1 MRSKL
6 LGLSV
11 VMMTVLFD
19 SLAGAKTA
27 QAAYTDDSDAK
38 NALATMPKGLP
49 LSTYFAPGQDYDST
63 GLQGGFTPEVR
74 DSNNSSSSGTQ
85 AMQLTADSYNGG
97 AAVWSKDG
105 SKFNLYKNQKASMW
119 LYFGNKGS
127 SAGDGMA
134 FVLQNNS
141 SGGTG
146 TYSDKGQSLG
156 VWGKDVSTDSNGTKT
171 QKTIADSAI
180 PKSWALEF
188 DTFVNSAKPNGTD
201 FVLPSP
207 NPDGITKISGNI
219 GTATLFNTNAPTT
232 AANNTLKV
240 ANNNIADAANGY
252 DANAGNVSSYPH
264 IASNY
269 PGEPSTYTLNSLG
282 SVYIGGYKAFL
293 SGTPTDTQQLTYNW
307 ATLNHEGVLSYPNTG
322 RGGKLSNGKWHH
334 LSIDYKAATS
344 TSDGV
349 MTYTYDD
356 KDPDTGAKQTNG
368 TDHGALEENKM
379 SQQFN
384 ITPSKL
390 GASEANP
397 TVWWGFTGST
407 GMASENNLVAFE
419 QIPNVANINSSGTMT
434 DTTTN
439 KDVTDNATIQGNDH
453 VKVNYNVS
461 YDSGT
466 SAWEN
471 IKSKIAVPQNIT
483 YKTAKITYTKKSGA
497 TETVTLDSSDISQN
511 GIDLQLDHDL
521 NNESD
526 SDYVSADITLTGVA
540 KNPSTQTT
548 IAATTG
554 SFTGTQAI
562 TSVDIPSFK
571 IAPSTLNLQLDQS
584 KVTASGDS
592 DVQLTGKITSTA
604 TLDSNDKLI
613 LHPSI
618 NGNDLATSKLSAT
631 DKPGIFTVSVPIK
644 QLSSGE
650 NTFEVYAT
658 DSTGNSSNTGTVTI
672 TLGSLSFGTV
682 SDSAAFKDTTLDGSQ
697 QTAGTNGDWNLNVQD
712 TRAVGSQ
719 WTLSA
724 KISQPFKVNDQ
735 ALKGS
740 LMYKTANGT
749 EAITADNTPIVT
761 HTKTANDSST
771 TNVAGSWNTDSG
783 LLLDVGSS
791 NTAGTYSGQLTWTLQ
806 DAPQ

>member
-11 VMMTVLFD
+11 VMMTVLFG

-74 DSNNSSSSGTQ
+74 DSTNSSSSGTQ

-97 AAVWSKDG
+97 ATVWSKDG
-105 SKFNLYKNQKASMW
+105 FKFNLYKDQKASMW

-156 VWGKDVSTDSNGTKT
+156 VWGRDVSTNALGAKT
-171 QKTIADSAI
+171 TTNIANSAI
-180 PKSWALEF
+180 PNSWALEF
-188 DTFVNSAKPNGTD
+188 DTFSNSA
-201 FVLPSP
+201 V
-207 NPDGITKISGNI
+207 PDASGIKAITGKGFTPASTGDINKV
-219 GTATLFNTNAPTT
+219 T
-232 AANNTLKV
+232 AANTD
-240 ANNNIADAANGY
+240 IADISNGFDANGSG
-252 DANAGNVSSYPH
+252 DLSKGPH

-269 PGEPSTYTLNSLG
+269 PGQASSYSLNTLATVL
-282 SVYIGGYKAFL
+282 IGGYPGVLGLGGSA
-293 SGTPTDTQQLTYNW
+293 GTQATYSW
-307 ATLNHEGVLSYPNTG
+307 ATLNHEGVLTYPNSVTN
-322 RGGKLSNGKWHH
+322 GGKLADGKWHH
-334 LSIDYKAATS
+334 LSIDYTAATS
-344 TSDGV
+344 SKDGV
-349 MTYTYDD
+349 MKYTYND
-356 KDPDTGAKQTNG
+356 KNPDTGAQQTTGLYYGDSSDN
-368 TDHGALEENKM
+368 LM
-379 SQQFN
+379 SQKVN

-390 GASEANP
+390 GASAANP

-419 QIPNVANINSSGTMT
+419 QIPNLANINASGTMT
-434 DTTTN
+434 DTTTG
-439 KDVTDNATIQGNDH
+439 KTITSKTEATQSLDSIQGNDH

-461 YDSGT
+461 YESGT

-497 TETVTLDSSDISQN
+497 TETVTLDPSDLSQN
-511 GIDLQLDHDL
+511 GIDLQLDHNL

-540 KNPSTQTT
+540 KNPSAQTT

-562 TSVDIPSFK
+562 ASVDIPSFT

-613 LHPSI
+613 LHSSI
-618 NGNDLATSKLSAT
+618 NGNDLATSKLSTT
-631 DKPGIFTVSVPIK
+631 DKPGIFTVSVPVK

-658 DSTGNSSNTGTVTI
+658 DSTGDSSNTGTVTI

-761 HTKTANDSST
+761 HTKTASDSST

>member
-11 VMMTVLFD
+11 VMMTVLFG

-252 DANAGNVSSYPH
+252 DANAG
-264 IASNY
+264 
-269 PGEPSTYTLNSLG
+269 EC
-282 SVYIGGYKAFL
+282 
-293 SGTPTDTQQLTYNW
+293 
-307 ATLNHEGVLSYPNTG
+307 
-322 RGGKLSNGKWHH
+322 
-334 LSIDYKAATS
+334 
-344 TSDGV
+344 
-349 MTYTYDD
+349 
-356 KDPDTGAKQTNG
+356 
-368 TDHGALEENKM
+368 
-379 SQQFN
+379 
-384 ITPSKL
+384 
-390 GASEANP
+390 
-397 TVWWGFTGST
+397 
-407 GMASENNLVAFE
+407 
-419 QIPNVANINSSGTMT
+419 
-434 DTTTN
+434 
-439 KDVTDNATIQGNDH
+439 
-453 VKVNYNVS
+453 
-461 YDSGT
+461 
-466 SAWEN
+466 
-471 IKSKIAVPQNIT
+471 
-483 YKTAKITYTKKSGA
+483 
-497 TETVTLDSSDISQN
+497 
-511 GIDLQLDHDL
+511 
-521 NNESD
+521 
-526 SDYVSADITLTGVA
+526 
-540 KNPSTQTT
+540 
-548 IAATTG
+548 
-554 SFTGTQAI
+554 
-562 TSVDIPSFK
+562 
-571 IAPSTLNLQLDQS
+571 
-584 KVTASGDS
+584 
-592 DVQLTGKITSTA
+592 
-604 TLDSNDKLI
+604 
-613 LHPSI
+613 
-618 NGNDLATSKLSAT
+618 
-631 DKPGIFTVSVPIK
+631 
-644 QLSSGE
+644 
-650 NTFEVYAT
+650 
-658 DSTGNSSNTGTVTI
+658 
-672 TLGSLSFGTV
+672 
-682 SDSAAFKDTTLDGSQ
+682 
-697 QTAGTNGDWNLNVQD
+697 
-712 TRAVGSQ
+712 
-719 WTLSA
+719 
-724 KISQPFKVNDQ
+724 
-735 ALKGS
+735 
-740 LMYKTANGT
+740 
-749 EAITADNTPIVT
+749 
-761 HTKTANDSST
+761 
-771 TNVAGSWNTDSG
+771 
-783 LLLDVGSS
+783 
-791 NTAGTYSGQLTWTLQ
+791 
-806 DAPQ
+806 

>member
-11 VMMTVLFD
+11 VMMTVLFG
-19 SLAGAKTA
+19 SLTGVKTA
-27 QAAYTDDSDAK
+27 QAAYTDDNDAK

-49 LSTYFAPGQDYDST
+49 LSDYFAPGQYYDAT
-63 GLQGGFTPEVR
+63 GVGFTPEIR
-74 DSNNSSSSGTQ
+74 DSANSSSSGTQ

-97 AAVWSKDG
+97 ASVWSKDG
-105 SKFNLYKNQKASMW
+105 FKFNLYKDQKASMW
-119 LYFGNKGS
+119 LYFGNGTTRTV
-127 SAGDGMA
+127 GDGMA

-219 GTATLFNTNAPTT
+219 GALGPLSAPNTD
-232 AANNTLKV
+232 ANNKLKV

-282 SVYIGGYKAFL
+282 SVYIGGYKALF

-322 RGGKLSNGKWHH
+322 HGGKLSNGKWHH
-334 LSIDYKAATS
+334 LSIDYKKATS
-344 TSDGV
+344 TNDGV

-368 TDHGALEENKM
+368 TDYGALEENKM
-379 SQQFN
+379 SQQVN

-419 QIPNVANINSSGTMT
+419 QIPNLANINSSGTMT

-461 YDSGT
+461 YESGT

-497 TETVTLDSSDISQN
+497 TETVTLDPSDLSQN
-511 GIDLQLDHDL
+511 GIDLQLDHNL

-540 KNPSTQTT
+540 KNPSAQTT

-562 TSVDIPSFK
+562 ASVDIPSFT

-618 NGNDLATSKLSAT
+618 NGNDLATSKLSTT
-631 DKPGIFTVSVPIK
+631 DKPGIFTVSVPVK

-658 DSTGNSSNTGTVTI
+658 DSTGDSSNTGTVTI

-761 HTKTANDSST
+761 HTKTASDSST

>member
-11 VMMTVLFD
+11 VMITVLFG
-19 SLAGAKTA
+19 SLAGVKTA
-27 QAAYTDDSDAK
+27 QAAYVDDKDAK

-49 LSTYFAPGQDYDST
+49 LSNYFAPGQNYDST
-63 GLQGGFTPEVR
+63 GLTGGFTPEVR
-74 DSNNSSSSGTQ
+74 DSTNSSSSGTQ

-97 AAVWSKDG
+97 ATVWSKDG
-105 SKFNLYKNQKASMW
+105 FKFNLYKNQKASMW
-119 LYFGNKGS
+119 LYFGNGNTRTV
-127 SAGDGMA
+127 GDGMA

-146 TYSDKGQSLG
+146 TYSDKGQSIG
-156 VWGKDVSTDSNGTKT
+156 VWGKDVSTDANGTKT
-171 QKTIADSAI
+171 QRTIADSAI

-188 DTFVNSAKPNGTD
+188 DTFPNAAIPNGTD
-201 FVLPSP
+201 YVLPSP
-207 NPDGITKISGNI
+207 NPDGIKKISGNI
-219 GTATLFNTNAPTT
+219 GSVFNKPTT
-232 AANNTLKV
+232 ADNNTLK
-240 ANNNIADAANGY
+240 ADNNDIADAANGF

-269 PGEPSTYTLNSLG
+269 PGEPSTYTLHSLG
-282 SVYIGGYKAFL
+282 SVSIGGYKDIF
-293 SGTPTDTQQLTYNW
+293 GEHDTQHLTYNW

-356 KDPDTGAKQTNG
+356 KNPDTGAKQSNG
-368 TDHGALEENKM
+368 TDYGSFEDNHM
-379 SQQFN
+379 SRQVN

-407 GMASENNLVAFE
+407 GQASENNLVAFE
-419 QIPNVANINSSGTMT
+419 QIPNLANINSSGTMT

-471 IKSKIAVPQNIT
+471 VQAKIDVPKSIT
-483 YKTAKITYTKKSGA
+483 YKSSKLTYTQKSGA
-497 TETVTLDSSDISQN
+497 TTTTTLDVAGLSST
-511 GIDLQLDHDL
+511 GIKLALAYAL
-521 NNESD
+521 NNASD

-540 KNPSTQTT
+540 DNPTAKTT
-548 IAATTG
+548 VAATTG

-562 TSVDIPSFK
+562 ASVDIPSFI

-584 KVTASGDS
+584 AVTASGDS
-592 DVQLTGKITSTA
+592 DVKLTGKITSTA
-604 TLDSNDKLI
+604 TLDSNDKLT

-631 DKPGIFTVSVPIK
+631 DKPGVFTVTVPIS

-650 NTFEVYAT
+650 NAFEVYAT
-658 DSTGNSSNTGTVTI
+658 DSTGNSSNTGAATI

-740 LMYKTANGT
+740 LMYKTASGT

-761 HTKTANDSST
+761 HTKTASDSST

>member
-11 VMMTVLFD
+11 VMMTVLFG

-27 QAAYTDDSDAK
+27 QAYTDDPDAE

-49 LSTYFAPGQDYDST
+49 LSDYFAPGQDYDST
-63 GLQGGFTPEVR
+63 GLEGGFTPEIR
-74 DSNNSSSSGTQ
+74 DSANSSSSDTQ
-85 AMQLTADSYNGG
+85 AMQLTADRYNGG
-97 AAVWSKDG
+97 AAIWSKDG
-105 SKFNLYKNQKASMW
+105 FKFNLYKDQKASMW
-119 LYFGNKGS
+119 LYFGNGTTRTV
-127 SAGDGMA
+127 GDGMA

-156 VWGKDVSTDSNGTKT
+156 VWGKALSTDNFGTKSA
-171 QKTIADSAI
+171 QAIADTAI

-188 DTFVNSAKPNGTD
+188 DTNANYSKPDASKLAGLSGGSPFENLDKTSSKVIKQAAANTNIADTYAFDYDVGNNPHIAANYPAQASTYNVQDLGTVTLGGYSVIPGIVLGNSAK
-201 FVLPSP
+201 
-207 NPDGITKISGNI
+207 
-219 GTATLFNTNAPTT
+219 
-232 AANNTLKV
+232 
-240 ANNNIADAANGY
+240 Y
-252 DANAGNVSSYPH
+252 D
-264 IASNY
+264 
-269 PGEPSTYTLNSLG
+269 
-282 SVYIGGYKAFL
+282 YKWT
-293 SGTPTDTQQLTYNW
+293 SM
-307 ATLNHEGVLSYPNTG
+307 NHEGVLTYPNSVTN
-322 RGGKLSNGKWHH
+322 GGKLADGKWHH
-334 LSIDYKAATS
+334 LSIDYTAATS
-344 TSDGV
+344 SKDGV
-349 MTYTYDD
+349 MKYTYND
-356 KDPDTGAKQTNG
+356 KNPDTGAQQTTGLYYGDSSDN
-368 TDHGALEENKM
+368 LM
-379 SQQFN
+379 SQKVN

-407 GMASENNLVAFE
+407 GVASENNLVAFE
-419 QIPNVANINSSGTMT
+419 QIPNLANINASGTMT
-434 DTTTN
+434 DTTTG
-439 KDVTDNATIQGNDH
+439 KTITSKSLATQSPDSIQGNDH
-453 VKVNYNVS
+453 VKIKYNVS
-461 YDSGT
+461 YESGK

-471 IKSKIAVPQNIT
+471 GQAKIDVPKSIT
-483 YKTAKITYTKKSGA
+483 YKSAKLTYTQKSGA
-497 TETVTLDSSDISQN
+497 TTITTLDVANLSSE
-511 GIDLQLDHDL
+511 GIKLALGHAL
-521 NNESD
+521 NNASD

-540 KNPSTQTT
+540 DNPTAKTT
-548 IAATTG
+548 VAATTG

-562 TSVDIPSFK
+562 ASVDIPSFI
-571 IAPSTLNLQLDQS
+571 IAPSTLNLQLNQS
-584 KVTASGDS
+584 AVTASGDS
-592 DVQLTGKITSTA
+592 DVKLTGKITSTA
-604 TLDSNDKLI
+604 TLDSNDKLT

-618 NGNDLATSKLSAT
+618 NGNDLATSKLSTT
-631 DKPGIFTVSVPIK
+631 DKPGIFTVSVPVN

-650 NTFEVYAT
+650 NAFEVYAT
-658 DSTGNSSNTGTVTI
+658 DSTGNSSNTGTATI

-740 LMYKTANGT
+740 LIYKTANGT

-761 HTKTANDSST
+761 HTKTASDSST

>member
-11 VMMTVLFD
+11 VMMTVLFG

-27 QAAYTDDSDAK
+27 QAYTDDSDAK

-49 LSTYFAPGQDYDST
+49 LSDYFAPGQDYDST
-63 GLQGGFTPEVR
+63 GLVGGFTPEIR
-74 DSNNSSSSGTQ
+74 DSANSSSSGTQ

-97 AAVWSKDG
+97 AAIWSKDG
-105 SKFNLYKNQKASMW
+105 FKFNLYKDQKASMW
-119 LYFGNKGS
+119 LYFGNGTTRTV
-127 SAGDGMA
+127 GDGMA

-156 VWGKDVSTDSNGTKT
+156 VWGKALSPDNFGTKSA
-171 QKTIADSAI
+171 QAIADTAI

-188 DTFVNSAKPNGTD
+188 DTNANYSKPDASKLAGM
-201 FVLPSP
+201 
-207 NPDGITKISGNI
+207 SGSNI
-219 GTATLFNTNAPTT
+219 LENWDKTSSKVIDQA
-232 AANNTLKV
+232 AANTD
-240 ANNNIADAANGY
+240 IADTYAFDY
-252 DANAGNVSSYPH
+252 DVGNSPH
-264 IASNY
+264 IAANY
-269 PGEPSTYTLNSLG
+269 PAQASTYNVQNLGTVTL
-282 SVYIGGYKAFL
+282 GGYSTIFGVKGNYANYDYKWT
-293 SGTPTDTQQLTYNW
+293 SM
-307 ATLNHEGVLSYPNTG
+307 NHEGVLTYPNSVTN
-322 RGGKLSNGKWHH
+322 GGKLADGKWHH
-334 LSIDYKAATS
+334 LSIDYTAATS
-344 TSDGV
+344 SKDGV
-349 MTYTYDD
+349 MKYTYND
-356 KDPDTGAKQTNG
+356 KNPDTGAQQTTGLYYGDSSDN
-368 TDHGALEENKM
+368 LM
-379 SQQFN
+379 SQKVN

-390 GASEANP
+390 GASAANP

-407 GMASENNLVAFE
+407 GVASENNLVAFE
-419 QIPNVANINSSGTMT
+419 QIPNLANINASGTMT
-434 DTTTN
+434 DTTTG
-439 KDVTDNATIQGNDH
+439 KTITSKTEATQSLDSIQGNDH

-461 YDSGT
+461 YESGT

-471 IKSKIAVPQNIT
+471 VKSKIAVPQNIT

-562 TSVDIPSFK
+562 ASVDIPSFT

-584 KVTASGDS
+584 KVMASGDS

-618 NGNDLATSKLSAT
+618 NGNDLATSKLSTT
-631 DKPGIFTVSVPIK
+631 DKPGIFTVSVPVK

-658 DSTGNSSNTGTVTI
+658 DSTGNSSNTGAATI

-740 LMYKTANGT
+740 LMYKTANGV

-761 HTKTANDSST
+761 HTKTASDSST

>member
-11 VMMTVLFD
+11 VVMTVLFG

-27 QAAYTDDSDAK
+27 QAYTDDPDAG
-38 NALATMPKGLP
+38 NALKTMPKGLP
-49 LSTYFAPGQDYDST
+49 LSNYFAPGKYYDAT
-63 GLQGGFTPEVR
+63 GVGFTPEIR
-74 DSNNSSSSGTQ
+74 DSANSSSSGTQ

-97 AAVWSKDG
+97 ASVWSKDG
-105 SKFNLYKNQKASMW
+105 FKFNLYKDQKASMW
-119 LYFGNKGS
+119 LYFGNGTTRTV
-127 SAGDGMA
+127 GDGMA

-171 QKTIADSAI
+171 QRTIADSAI
-180 PKSWALEF
+180 PKSWALGF

-219 GTATLFNTNAPTT
+219 GALGPLSAPSTD
-232 AANNTLKV
+232 ANNKLKV

-282 SVYIGGYKAFL
+282 SVYIGGYKALF
-293 SGTPTDTQQLTYNW
+293 SGTPTDTQQITYNW
-307 ATLNHEGVLSYPNTG
+307 ATLNHEGVLSYPNAG

-334 LSIDYKAATS
+334 LSIDYKKASA

-356 KDPDTGAKQTNG
+356 KNPDTGAKQTNL
-368 TDHGALEENKM
+368 TDYGDSKNQM
-379 SQQFN
+379 TQQVN

-390 GASEANP
+390 GASPTNP

-407 GMASENNLVAFE
+407 GNASENNFVAFE
-419 QIPNVANINSSGTMT
+419 QIPNLANINSSGTMT

-471 IKSKIAVPQNIT
+471 VQAKIDVPKSIT
-483 YKTAKITYTKKSGA
+483 YKSAKLTYTQKSGA
-497 TETVTLDSSDISQN
+497 TTTTKLDVTGLSSA
-511 GIDLQLDHDL
+511 GIKLALAHAL
-521 NNESD
+521 NNAND

-540 KNPSTQTT
+540 DNPTAKTT
-548 IAATTG
+548 VAATTG

-562 TSVDIPSFK
+562 ASVDIPSFI
-571 IAPSTLNLQLDQS
+571 IAPSTLNLQLNQS
-584 KVTASGDS
+584 AVTASGDS
-592 DVQLTGKITSTA
+592 DVKLTGKITSTA
-604 TLDSNDKLI
+604 TLDSNDKLT

-618 NGNDLATSKLSAT
+618 NGNDLATSKLSTT
-631 DKPGIFTVSVPIK
+631 DKPGIFTVSVPVN

-650 NTFEVYAT
+650 NAFEVYAT
-658 DSTGNSSNTGTVTI
+658 DSTGNSSNTGTATI

-740 LMYKTANGT
+740 LIYKTANGT

-761 HTKTANDSST
+761 HTKTASDSST

>member
-11 VMMTVLFD
+11 VMMTVLFG

-27 QAAYTDDSDAK
+27 QAQSDVT
-38 NALATMPKGLP
+38 NAVQTMPKGLP
-49 LSTYFAPGQDYDST
+49 LTPYFETGINPGS
-63 GLQGGFTPEVR
+63 GFNPVLQ
-74 DSNNSSSSGTQ
+74 NSSNASSTGTQ
-85 AMQLTADSYNGG
+85 AMQLTSDAVKGG
-97 AAVWSKDG
+97 STVWSKDAF
-105 SKFNLYKNQKASMW
+105 KFNLFKNQKASMW
-119 LYFGNKGS
+119 MYFGNKKDT
-127 SAGDGMA
+127 AGDGMA
-134 FVLQNNS
+134 FVLQNQ
-141 SGGTG
+141 GTNA
-146 TYSDKGQSLG
+146 YSDQGQSLG
-156 VWGKDVSTDSNGTKT
+156 VWGVDRSSDTIGTKT
-171 QKTIADSAI
+171 ANLVADTAI
-180 PKSWALEF
+180 QDSWALEF
-188 DTFVNSAKPNGTD
+188 DTFPNTTQPDTSGIKTVGGLLATKPADKDIAAANSAN
-201 FVLPSP
+201 
-207 NPDGITKISGNI
+207 TKIADLGTGFDSDVGSGE
-219 GTATLFNTNAPTT
+219 
-232 AANNTLKV
+232 V
-240 ANNNIADAANGY
+240 
-252 DANAGNVSSYPH
+252 H

-269 PGEPSTYTLNSLG
+269 PGDPSTYDVEKLVTVTQGIWGTGTNSSILG
-282 SVYIGGYKAFL
+282 VPAGGAGNKY
-293 SGTPTDTQQLTYNW
+293 TYYW
-307 ATLNHEGVLSYPNTG
+307 TKMNHEGVLKTTDRSYMSDGN
-322 RGGKLSNGKWHH
+322 WHH
-334 LSIDYKAATS
+334 LTLDYKAPTTVGGFGS
-344 TSDGV
+344 
-349 MTYTYDD
+349 MTYTYND
-356 KDPDTGAKQTNG
+356 KNPQTGAVQTS
-368 TDHGALEENKM
+368 GAYYGDENAEM
-379 SQQFN
+379 SKTVD
-384 ITPSKL
+384 IDPSKL
-390 GASEANP
+390 GATSDNP
-397 TVWWGFTGST
+397 LVWWGFTGST
-407 GMASENNLVAFE
+407 GENTENSLVAFE

-439 KDVTDNATIQGNDH
+439 KVISDKSTIQGNDH

-562 TSVDIPSFK
+562 ASVDIPSFK
-571 IAPSTLNLQLDQS
+571 VAPSTLNLQLDQS

-618 NGNDLATSKLSAT
+618 NGNDLTTSKLSTT
-631 DKPGIFTVSVPIK
+631 DKPGIFTVSVPVK

-658 DSTGNSSNTGTVTI
+658 DSTGNSSNTGAVTI

-761 HTKTANDSST
+761 HTKTASDSST

>member
-11 VMMTVLFD
+11 VMMTVLFG

-27 QAAYTDDSDAK
+27 QAEYTDDSDAK

-49 LSTYFAPGQDYDST
+49 LSDYFAPGQYYDAT
-63 GLQGGFTPEVR
+63 GVGFTPEIR
-74 DSNNSSSSGTQ
+74 DSANSSSSGTQ

-97 AAVWSKDG
+97 ASVWSKDG
-105 SKFNLYKNQKASMW
+105 FKFNLYKDQKASMW
-119 LYFGNKGS
+119 LYFGNGTTRTV
-127 SAGDGMA
+127 GDGMA

-171 QKTIADSAI
+171 QRTIADSAI
-180 PKSWALEF
+180 SKSWALEF

-219 GTATLFNTNAPTT
+219 GALGPLSAPSTD
-232 AANNTLKV
+232 ANNKLKV

-282 SVYIGGYKAFL
+282 SVYIGGYKALF

-368 TDHGALEENKM
+368 TDYGSFEDNHM
-379 SQQFN
+379 SRQVN

-407 GMASENNLVAFE
+407 GNASENNLVAFE
-419 QIPNVANINSSGTMT
+419 QIPNLANINSSGTMT

-471 IKSKIAVPQNIT
+471 VQAKIDVPQNIT
-483 YKTAKITYTKKSGA
+483 YKSAKLTYTQKSGA
-497 TETVTLDSSDISQN
+497 TTTTTLDVANLSSE
-511 GIDLQLDHDL
+511 GIKLALAHAL
-521 NNESD
+521 NNASD

-540 KNPSTQTT
+540 DNPTAKTT
-548 IAATTG
+548 VAATTG
-554 SFTGTQAI
+554 NFTGTQAI
-562 TSVDIPSFK
+562 ASVDIPSFK

-584 KVTASGDS
+584 AVTASGDS
-592 DVQLTGKITSTA
+592 DVKLTGKITSTA
-604 TLDSNDKLI
+604 TLDSNDKLT

-618 NGNDLATSKLSAT
+618 NGNDLATSKLSTT
-631 DKPGIFTVSVPIK
+631 DKPGIFTVSVPVN

-650 NTFEVYAT
+650 NAFEVYAT
-658 DSTGNSSNTGTVTI
+658 DSTGNSSNTGAATI

-761 HTKTANDSST
+761 HTKTASDSST

>member
-1 MRSKL
+1 M
-6 LGLSV
+6 
-11 VMMTVLFD
+11 
-19 SLAGAKTA
+19 
-27 QAAYTDDSDAK
+27 
-38 NALATMPKGLP
+38 
-49 LSTYFAPGQDYDST
+49 
-63 GLQGGFTPEVR
+63 
-74 DSNNSSSSGTQ
+74 
-85 AMQLTADSYNGG
+85 
-97 AAVWSKDG
+97 
-105 SKFNLYKNQKASMW
+105 
-119 LYFGNKGS
+119 
-127 SAGDGMA
+127 
-134 FVLQNNS
+134 
-141 SGGTG
+141 
-146 TYSDKGQSLG
+146 
-156 VWGKDVSTDSNGTKT
+156 
-171 QKTIADSAI
+171 
-180 PKSWALEF
+180 
-188 DTFVNSAKPNGTD
+188 
-201 FVLPSP
+201 
-207 NPDGITKISGNI
+207 
-219 GTATLFNTNAPTT
+219 
-232 AANNTLKV
+232 
-240 ANNNIADAANGY
+240 
-252 DANAGNVSSYPH
+252 
-264 IASNY
+264 
-269 PGEPSTYTLNSLG
+269 
-282 SVYIGGYKAFL
+282 
-293 SGTPTDTQQLTYNW
+293 
-307 ATLNHEGVLSYPNTG
+307 
-322 RGGKLSNGKWHH
+322 
-334 LSIDYKAATS
+334 
-344 TSDGV
+344 
-349 MTYTYDD
+349 
-356 KDPDTGAKQTNG
+356 
-368 TDHGALEENKM
+368 
-379 SQQFN
+379 
-384 ITPSKL
+384 
-390 GASEANP
+390 
-397 TVWWGFTGST
+397 GFTGST

-419 QIPNVANINSSGTMT
+419 QIPNLANINASGTMT
-434 DTTTN
+434 DTTTG
-439 KDVTDNATIQGNDH
+439 KTITSKTLAGQSPDSIQGNDH

-461 YDSGT
+461 YESGT

-497 TETVTLDSSDISQN
+497 TETVTLDPSDLSQN
-511 GIDLQLDHDL
+511 GIDLQLDHNL

-562 TSVDIPSFK
+562 ASVDIPSFT

-584 KVTASGDS
+584 KVTVSGDS
-592 DVQLTGKITSTA
+592 DVQLTGKITATA

-618 NGNDLATSKLSAT
+618 NGNDLATSKLSTT
-631 DKPGIFTVSVPIK
+631 DKPGIFTVSVPVK

-761 HTKTANDSST
+761 HTKTASDSST

-806 DAPQ
+806 DAPR